1 VTMPLPSLP
10 DTQVTPPQ
18 YQQSPTP
25 PATQYF
31 TMDDLEKARREER
44 DKLYGRISKTDDKFK
59 TLEDELKR
67 LRDESDAAAS
77 AERTQREAAE
87 AALKVQ
93 QEKEM
98 DSRQLIEQRDK
109 EWNDR
114 LAQIQKDNEQQR
126 AMYEQDQRYMKLRN
140 YIQRRASEEKE
151 NRTVA
156 PDLCDLIDGN
166 TEEEVEAR
174 VNMLREKT
182 TSIINSLA
190 NGQVQQRA
198 AMPGVSPG
206 GQPPM
211 GGPLDAL
218 PTGNP
223 QQQMTAEDIKKIPM
237 SQWHDFRQRVGLGNA
252 DGGGGMYS

>member
-1 VTMPLPSLP
+1 MPLPSLP

-59 TLEDELKR
+59 TLEEELAR
-67 LRDESDAAAS
+67 LRAESDQAAAQEK
-77 AERTQREAAE
+77 AQREAAE
-87 AALKVQ
+87 AELQ
-93 QEKEM
+93 LQREKEM
-98 DSRQLIEQRDK
+98 DSRQLIEQRDR

-114 LAQIQKDNEQQR
+114 LAKIQQENEQAR
-126 AMYEQDQRYMKLRN
+126 AMYEQDQRYMKLQN
-140 YIQRRASEEKE
+140 YIQRRANEETT

-156 PDLCDLIDGN
+156 PDLIDFIDGN
-166 TEEEVEAR
+166 SEEEVENR
-174 VNMLREKT
+174 IKMLREKT

-190 NGQVQQRA
+190 EGQVQQRA
-198 AMPGVSPG
+198 AMPGVAPG

-223 QQQMTAEDIKKIPM
+223 GQQMTAEDIKKIPM
-237 SQWHDFRQRVGLGNA
+237 SQWHEFRQRAGLANA